1 MPNDPHP
8 TLADAIAALEQTQ
21 TIPALQR
28 RDVISAIS
36 RVATYL
42 NRSPHDL
49 EIDAASLRNSLAKI
63 HPAQAGVSAKTLSNV
78 KNNLMKAL
86 QATGHLRALYPKCDP
101 TDGWKAFLA
110 QCTGKHQV
118 HSFSR
123 LLNYCCAL
131 SIEPDDLS
139 DQIMPEFEVYLDERV
154 LAKDP
159 AELCK
164 QIAQAWNGIVNRQGL
179 PLAQLSYQRG
189 GQYRAP
195 PLTSYPASLQAEING
210 YLDKLAHADPFDDD
224 SPDVVLK
231 PVTLRN
237 IRAHLRQYLDALVQ
251 AGNEPA
257 NMTTLKSVV
266 TAEMMK
272 AAYQVIM
279 DRLGHR
285 CESQFPPTLHNISG
299 TLVAIARH
307 HLALKP
313 KKLDRI
319 LKIKNK
325 VTYNPSG
332 MTAKNAKR
340 VAQFDDWHNQ
350 VLLMSLPE
358 VLMDRA
364 AATKNKR
371 KSGLLAM
378 YATAMIILLA
388 CPMRIKNLASLDI
401 DQHLTPHKNGTH
413 TTYTL
418 RIEGRE
424 VKNLEAIE
432 VRLSHKNSQL
442 VHRYIDRF
450 RHLVS
455 IGNGSALFPQANSGC
470 PRDPANF
477 GREIK
482 ETIYRETGLHVN
494 AHLFRH
500 LAAYFFLREH
510 PGEYETIRQL
520 LKHRKQQTTMEFYAG
535 FASKWSYD
543 RYDDA
548 VLSKFGG
555 HNG

>member
-8 TLADAIAALEQTQ
+8 TLADAITALEQTQ
-21 TIPALQR
+21 TITVQQR
-28 RDVISAIS
+28 RDMISAIR

-42 NRSPHDL
+42 NRSPHDI
-49 EIDAASLRNSLAKI
+49 EIDAASLRKSLAEI
-63 HPAQAGVSAKTLSNV
+63 HPNQAGVSDKSLSNV
-78 KNNLMKAL
+78 KTNLMKAL
-86 QATGHLRALYPKCDP
+86 QTTGHLPALHPKCDRS
-101 TDGWKAFLA
+101 DGWKAFLM
-110 QCTGKHQV
+110 QCTGKPQV
-118 HSFSR
+118 HSLSR
-123 LLNYCCAL
+123 LVNYCCAL
-131 SIEPDDLS
+131 SIGPGDLS
-139 DQIMPEFEVYLDERV
+139 DQVMSEFQVYLDDRV
-154 LAKDP
+154 LGKDP
-159 AELCK
+159 AKLCK
-164 QIAQAWNGIVNRQGL
+164 QIAQTWNGIVRRQGL

-195 PLTSYPASLQAEING
+195 PLTIYPASLQAEIDG
-210 YLDKLAHADPFDDD
+210 YLDKLEHADPFDDD
-224 SPDVVLK
+224 SPSVALR

-251 AGNEPA
+251 AGHDPA
-257 NMTTLKSVV
+257 DMTSLKSLV
-266 TAEMMK
+266 TADMMK
-272 AAYQVIM
+272 DGYQVIL

-285 CESQFPPTLHNISG
+285 SEGQYPPTLHNISG

-307 HLALKP
+307 HLVLKP
-313 KKLDRI
+313 KKLERI
-319 LKIKNK
+319 LKIKKK
-325 VTYNPSG
+325 VAYNPSG
-332 MTAKNAKR
+332 MTTKNAKR
-340 VAQFDDWHNQ
+340 IAQFDDWHNQ
-350 VLLMSLPE
+350 AFLMSLPD
-358 VLMDRA
+358 VLMERA
-364 AATKNKR
+364 AATKNTR

-418 RIEGRE
+418 RIEGSE

-432 VRLSHKNSQL
+432 VRLSHTNSQI
-442 VHRYIDRF
+442 VHRYITRF

-455 IGNGSALFPQANSGC
+455 IGNGSALFPKANSGC
-470 PRDPANF
+470 PRDPTNF

-482 ETIYRETGLHVN
+482 QTIYRETGLNVN

-510 PGEYETIRQL
+510 PGEYETIRQI

-555 HNG
+555 RND